1 MERLEEQ
8 VTALL
13 NEIPTAPNNA
23 DQVELLQRVEELVL
37 HRDASGA
44 SHRLLHVALPF
55 LRTIAHQRNA
65 PLVAAILALVVE
77 AARRERLFLR
87 DLFEIVSTV
96 LLLSHSSEKNVL
108 LALHHATLALP
119 DAFTTVCD
127 AASAAADVAALD
139 ELWHA
144 VTAALDHA
152 ASVVASGPVVA
163 AVVGADES
171 NNNRSAAVF
180 LRAWKLLERSV
191 LLLSSAQG
199 ATVYRDPARSNVQPD
214 AVTVDRVPSD
224 HRVLHAPTLEALGT
238 SLCER
243 LCQRFVAPDAAALA
257 TREACVALNSL
268 ALLAAVR
275 PQHLPLLV
283 PSLLASHYDHAALR
297 RDRAVQTTLRACLV
311 KLLGLPPTQPWSDDV
326 SECLIA
332 LGDGARA
339 VKAITKSKQPRRKYV
354 SAPSEASLRRARL
367 GKRTA
372 ERLVESV
379 EHDKHAKRAR
389 PTSSPAA
396 ATGAAAGSERITHD
410 ALVDLP
416 SEAVVNLVLEGFTAE
431 LPAPPPPHVKLALPP
446 SELKTRM
453 AALLARLATP
463 SSVMVRETSLRRSRD
478 PRRRRDSEPHDAP
491 ALLPVFDDAA
501 LDEMSDWV
509 SKNASTIEEPLVSVG
524 EDQRVQV
531 FLRPVAT
538 AWCRDMAAA
547 ALQRILDSE
556 YGARLGGDEA
566 LREALLCRLAS
577 SPWLLTTDERGNAV
591 PEPQETATPADA
603 DGNADAVLLPP
614 PPAVYRTILD
624 FALEDLAARASLATA
639 LFHSEYVRVTSL
651 QLSDGGVSST
661 SDALYRRSVKYFLD
675 GMARKM
681 DVTSSSDKKLFGA
694 VVAQLPRITRAVL
707 LVLQSLLRDKSGAV
721 LAITVLRDL
730 IKERQACARP
740 ALALL
745 LRSTCNA
752 DESLRNTSIRCV
764 ANQLYALTAL
774 RPAIERFAVRL
785 VQSLE
790 EKTTEEDKDK
800 DTEMTEPSGADSNST
815 QSAAHASDEP
825 GLAQQLA
832 LCDASA
838 ATQREELEAFAASV
852 EREDALATALDSDA
866 EALRR
871 LELYLAL
878 CAKQPTLLRHVIVA
892 YGHASELVR
901 QVIFQAIEK
910 LIKHLKQRGSA
921 VVVAQLHAGFG
932 ASSLSLICHILQLL
946 AARSS
951 SSSSSSSSSTVDA
964 ATTELV
970 ERVLELWRAHE
981 DVPEAVTVLIPV
993 LPSVPKETLL
1003 PLLPRLLALP
1013 PNRWSVAL
1021 TRILEAMPPVAVSP
1035 VDLLLGLHDVDLK
1048 TDPTMQKKAIQA
1060 INFCVEHRHAFP
1072 SDVLLHVCRVLVH
1085 AEPLSKLAL
1094 RTVILSVTTYPA
1106 LQRDVAA
1113 LLATL
1118 VAREVWTMPEDALWK
1133 GFVKC
1138 AALVQ
1143 PASFG
1148 VLLERL
1154 PAPQLALVL
1163 RDEPALRPLLRQF
1176 AATQSGLSVSDATR
1190 AVVFADDDSSQQQ
1203 QQQQQHEDVTM
1214 TETDES

>member
-1 MERLEEQ
+1 MTERLEEQ

-44 SHRLLHVALPF
+44 AHRLLHVALPF

-65 PLVAAILALVVE
+65 PLVAAIVALVSE

-87 DLFEIVSTV
+87 DLFELVSTV

-108 LALHHATLALP
+108 LVLHHATLALP

-127 AASAAADVAALD
+127 AGADASALD
-139 ELWHA
+139 ELWRA
-144 VTAALDHA
+144 VASAVDHVA
-152 ASVVASGPVVA
+152 GVVASGPVA
-163 AVVGADES
+163 AAAVGADDC

-180 LRAWKLLERSV
+180 LRAWKLLERGV
-191 LLLSSAQG
+191 LLLSSAQA
-199 ATVYRDPARSNVQPD
+199 ATVFRDPARSNVQPD
-214 AVTVDRVPSD
+214 AVTVDRVPAE
-224 HRVLHAPTLEALGT
+224 HRVLHAPALEALGA

-243 LCQRFVAPDAAALA
+243 MCQRLVAADAAALA
-257 TREACVALNSL
+257 TREACVAVNSL

-275 PQHLPLLV
+275 PQHLPRIV
-283 PSLLASHYDHAALR
+283 PALLACHYDHAALR
-297 RDRAVQTTLRACLV
+297 RDRAVQSTLHACLV
-311 KLLGLPPTQPWSDDV
+311 KLLGLPSTQPWSADV

-339 VKAITKSKQPRRKYV
+339 AKAITKSKQPRRKYV
-354 SAPSEASLRRARL
+354 TAPSEASLRRARL

-379 EHDKHAKRAR
+379 EHDKSAKRAR
-389 PTSSPAA
+389 PATATAA
-396 ATGAAAGSERITHD
+396 PGSERITHD

-431 LPAPPPPHVKLALPP
+431 LPTPAPTHVKLALPP

-531 FLRPVAT
+531 FLRPVAA

-556 YGARLGGDEA
+556 YGARLGGDDA
-566 LREALLCRLAS
+566 LREALLCRLAA
-577 SPWLLTTDERGNAV
+577 SPWLLSTDERGVAV
-591 PEPQETATPADA
+591 VEPPASAADGADA
-603 DGNADAVLLPP
+603 LLLPP
-614 PPAVYRTILD
+614 PPPVYRSLLD
-624 FALEDLAARASLATA
+624 FALEDLSARASLATA
-639 LFHSEYVRVTSL
+639 LFHSEYVRVTSAEL
-651 QLSDGGVSST
+651 TTPPT
-661 SDALYRRSVKYFLD
+661 SQPPTTTGYGPRPDALYRRAVKYFLD
-675 GMARKM
+675 GMTRKM
-681 DVTSSSDKKLFGA
+681 DMTSSSDKKLFGA
-694 VVAQLPRITRAVL
+694 VIAQLPRVTRAVL
-707 LVLQSLLRDKSGAV
+707 LALETLLRDKSGAV

-745 LRSTCNA
+745 LRSTCDA

-764 ANQLYALTAL
+764 ANQLYTLPAL
-774 RPAIERFAVRL
+774 RPSIERYAVRL
-785 VQSLE
+785 VRSLQE
-790 EKTTEEDKDK
+790 TNMPPTDD
-800 DTEMTEPSGADSNST
+800 DAEMAEPSTTTTRST
-815 QSAAHASDEP
+815 GNAPERV
-825 GLAQQLA
+825 AQQLA

-838 ATQREELEAFAASV
+838 ATQREELDALAASV
-852 EREDALATALDSDA
+852 EREDPLAATLDSDA

-921 VVVAQLHAGFG
+921 VVVAQLHAGFD
-932 ASSLSLICHILQLL
+932 AASLSLICHILQLL

-951 SSSSSSSSSTVDA
+951 SSSSGSAVDA
-964 ATTELV
+964 ATAELV
-970 ERVLELWRAHE
+970 GRVLELWRAHE
-981 DVPEAVTVLIPV
+981 SVPEAITVLIPV
-993 LPSVPKETLL
+993 LPSVPKDTLL

-1013 PNRWSVAL
+1013 PNRWTVAL

-1048 TDPTMQKKAIQA
+1048 ADPTMQKKAIQA

-1106 LQRDVAA
+1106 LQHDVAA

-1118 VAREVWTMPEDALWK
+1118 VARQVWAMPEDAIWK

-1143 PASFG
+1143 PASFS

-1176 AATQSGLSVSDATR
+1176 AATESKLSVSDATR
-1190 AVVFADDDSSQQQ
+1190 AVLLADDEPAAADDAQ
-1203 QQQQQHEDVTM
+1203 DVDM
-1214 TETDES
+1214 ASASASAADAATEQDAQ